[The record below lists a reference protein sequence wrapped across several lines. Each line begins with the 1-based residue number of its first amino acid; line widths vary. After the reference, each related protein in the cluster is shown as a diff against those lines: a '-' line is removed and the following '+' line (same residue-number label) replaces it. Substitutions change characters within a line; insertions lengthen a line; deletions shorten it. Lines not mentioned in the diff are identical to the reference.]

1 MMTQNF
7 LFELLRYGLGKSA
20 ECRIPDD
27 VDWERVKTLS
37 QRQGVEGIALDGIDK
52 CYNQGREIDI
62 DLETKFEWIGDVQQ
76 MESVYNHHKNI
87 VVKLAKFYQN
97 HGIKM
102 MLMKGIGLSFDYPV
116 PNHRPCGDIDIY
128 LYGDLEKG
136 DKLIHE
142 NLGITIDKDQH
153 KHTIFEIDGVTVENH
168 YDFANYHKHRSSKK
182 LDEWLKVDA
191 NANILETFGT
201 SEHAR
206 ANDNVNLD
214 LDENVYLPSARFNAI
229 FLIRHAASHFAA
241 EQITLRHLLDWAFF
255 VEKHYDEVDWDWQ
268 WKICQEQNMH
278 QFLLAINIICV
289 RYLGFDASLFRTGG
303 DAELTERVLQEI
315 LQPEFQE
322 ENPKGMLP
330 YIMSRGRRWWAN
342 RWKHKIVYP
351 EGMMATFMSQVSA
364 HLIKPATI
372 RG

>member
-1 MMTQNF
+1 MTTYDC
-7 LFELLRYGLGKSA
+7 LFELLRFGLRKSDK
-20 ECRIPDD
+20 CQIPEG
-27 VDWERVKTLS
+27 VNWSEVYNLALL
-37 QRQGVEGIALDGIDK
+37 QGVEGIALDGIDR
-52 CYNQGREIDI
+52 CFNQGRDIDI
-62 DLETKFEWIGDVQQ
+62 DLETKLEWIGDVQQ

-87 VVKLAKFYQN
+87 VVKLARFYQK

-136 DKLIHE
+136 DKLVHE
-142 NLGITIDKDQH
+142 KFGITIDKDQH

-182 LDEWLKVDA
+182 LDEWLKEDA
-191 NANILETFGT
+191 NANLNLNANLELG
-201 SEHAR
+201 
-206 ANDNVNLD
+206 
-214 LDENVYLPSARFNAI
+214 ENVYLPSASFNAI

-241 EQITLRHLLDWAFF
+241 EEISLRHLLDWAFF
-255 VEKHYDEVDWDWQ
+255 VEKHYDEVDWEWQ

-278 QFLLAINIICV
+278 QFLLAINNICV
-289 RYLGFDASLFRTGG
+289 RYLGFDASLFRIGG
-303 DAELTERVLQEI
+303 DEELTARVLLEI

-322 ENPKGMLP
+322 ENPKGMMTFIIL
-330 YIMSRGRRWWAN
+330 RGRRWWAN

-351 EGMMATFMSQVSA
+351 EGMMATFFSQFCA
-364 HLIKPATI
+364 HLMKPDTL
-372 RG
+372 RR

>member
-1 MMTQNF
+1 
-7 LFELLRYGLGKSA
+7 
-20 ECRIPDD
+20 
-27 VDWERVKTLS
+27 
-37 QRQGVEGIALDGIDK
+37 
-52 CYNQGREIDI
+52 
-62 DLETKFEWIGDVQQ
+62 
-76 MESVYNHHKNI
+76 
-87 VVKLAKFYQN
+87 
-97 HGIKM
+97 M
-102 MLMKGIGLSFDYPV
+102 MLMKGLGLSFDYPV
-116 PNHRPCGDIDIY
+116 PNHRPCGDADIY

-136 DKLIHE
+136 DKLIQDIF
-142 NLGITIDKDQH
+142 GVYIDRSQH
-153 KHTIFEIDGVTVENH
+153 KHTVFQLEDATIENH
-168 YDFANYHKHRSSKK
+168 FDFINYHKYRSTKQ
-182 LDEWLKVDA
+182 LNDWLK
-191 NANILETFGT
+191 
-201 SEHAR
+201 
-206 ANDNVNLD
+206 NDCRTESQMSKDFLA
-214 LDENVYLPSARFNAI
+214 NVYLPSGNFNAI

-255 VEKHYDEVDWDWQ
+255 VEKHHEEVDWDWQ
-268 WKICQEQNMH
+268 WKVCKEQNMH

-342 RWKHKIVYP
+342 RWANRWKHKIVYP

-364 HLIKPATI
+364 HLMKPATI

>member
-1 MMTQNF
+1 MMTTYDC
-7 LFELLRYGLGKSA
+7 LFELLRYGLGKSD
-20 ECRIPDD
+20 ECLIPDG
-27 VDWERVKTLS
+27 VNWSEVYNLALM
-37 QRQGVEGIALDGIDK
+37 QGVEGIALDGIDR
-52 CYNQGREIDI
+52 CFNQGRNTDI
-62 DLETKFEWIGDVQQ
+62 DLETKLEWIGDVQQ
-76 MESVYNHHKNI
+76 MESVYNHHKSI
-87 VVKLAKFYQN
+87 IAKLAKFYQK

-136 DKLIHE
+136 DKLIKE
-142 NLGITIDKDQH
+142 KFGVEINKDRH

-182 LDEWLKVDA
+182 LDEWLKVNA
-191 NANILETFGT
+191 NANL
-201 SEHAR
+201 
-206 ANDNVNLD
+206 NDNVNPD
-214 LDENVYLPSARFNAI
+214 LDENVYLPSASFNAI

-255 VEKHYDEVDWDWQ
+255 VEKHHDEVDWDWQ

-278 QFLLAINIICV
+278 QFLLAINNICV
-289 RYLGFDASLFRTGG
+289 RYLGFDASLFRIGG
-303 DAELTERVLQEI
+303 DEELTARVLLEI

-322 ENPKGMLP
+322 ENPKGMMTFIIL
-330 YIMSRGRRWWAN
+330 RGRRWWAN

-351 EGMMATFMSQVSA
+351 EGMMATFFSQFCA
-364 HLIKPATI
+364 HLMKPDTL
-372 RG
+372 RR